1 MTELTEVLIS
11 NEEEN
16 IKKTIEILKT
26 TNNLRNA
33 IKYYCETLKDKYND
47 KELEMIILGVHQC
60 RGKIKNFIDELTNQ
74 KIELTDITAG
84 IEALDAIYDC
94 YTVSTGYAQTLYKR
108 TKLSKNE
115 KQEKKRAILNLI
127 IYLAISLEAPEP
139 YDDLL
144 KKIWKTKG
152 EAILNKIMVVKQWF
166 RETLSKYCFCF

>member
-1 MTELTEVLIS
+1 MTELTEVLITD
-11 NEEEN
+11 EEEN
-16 IKKTIEILKT
+16 IKKSIELLKK
-26 TNNLRNA
+26 TNNLRQA
-33 IKYYCETLKDKYND
+33 IKLYCDTLKDKYDD
-47 KELEMIILGVHQC
+47 KEIEMIVLGVHQC
-60 RGKIKNFIDELTNQ
+60 RGKIKKFIDELTNN

-94 YTVSTGYAQTLYKR
+94 YTVSTGYAQTLYRK
-108 TKLSKNE
+108 TKLSKDQ
-115 KQEKKRAILNLI
+115 KREKKRAILNLI
-127 IYLAISLEAPEP
+127 IYLGISFEAPEP